1 MSLRP
6 FRIHVP
12 EADLVDLRRR
22 LARTRLPP
30 AFDDGDWSQGI
41 PAGVLRDFVEYWQ
54 EEYDWR
60 SEEAKL
66 NAFEQGMTEA
76 AGERLHFFHVRSPE
90 PDALPLV
97 MTHGW
102 PGSPVEFQAAM
113 GPLADP
119 ARHGGEPVDAFHV
132 VCPSMPGYG
141 FSGPTVQR
149 GFDVHRVA
157 DAVAELMQQLGYERY
172 VAQGG
177 DWGALVTRRLGEAYP
192 ERLVGIHLNMLFA
205 MPADLSAPEAWER
218 VTESERAAF
227 AAAAARVGD
236 GTGYMAIQST
246 RPQTLAFGLTD
257 SPAGLAAWILEK
269 FYAWSDCGG
278 DLESVYT
285 KDALLTNVMHYWLT
299 GTAGSAARLYLE
311 SARAGTAATDP
322 WAGRIDVPTGYARY
336 PLEMLQTPRVW
347 AERQYRLI
355 HLAEMDRGGHFAA
368 FEQPERFVADL
379 RAFARRLR
387 GRSGQPLE
395 SSNAEPSGMA
405 Q

>member
-1 MSLRP
+1 VTPRP
-6 FRIHVP
+6 FHIDVP
-12 EADLVDLRRR
+12 EADLSDLRQR

-30 AFDDGDWSQGI
+30 PFEDGDWSQGI
-41 PAGVLRDFVEYWQ
+41 PAAVLRDFLAYWQ
-54 EEYDWR
+54 DEYDWR

-66 NAFEQGMTEA
+66 NAFDQGITEA

-97 MTHGW
+97 ITHGW
-102 PGSPVEFQAAM
+102 PGSPVEFQAVL
-113 GPLADP
+113 GPLSDP
-119 ARHGGEPVDAFHV
+119 ARHGGDPADAFHV

-141 FSGPTVQR
+141 FSGPTAR
-149 GFDVHRVA
+149 PDFDVHRVA
-157 DAVAELMQQLGYERY
+157 DAVAELMEQLGYARY
-172 VAQGG
+172 LAQGG

-192 ERLVGIHLNMLFA
+192 DRLLAIHMNMLFA
-205 MPADLSAPEAWER
+205 MPEDLSDPAVWEG
-218 VTESERAAF
+218 VTEAEREAF
-227 AAAAARVGD
+227 AAAGTRIAD

-269 FYAWSDCGG
+269 FHAWSDCDG

-299 GTAGSAARLYLE
+299 GTAGSAARLYCA

-322 WAGRIDVPTGYARY
+322 WQGRVEVPTGYARY

-347 AERQYRLI
+347 AERRYDLV
-355 HLAEMDRGGHFAA
+355 HLADIDRGGHFAA

-379 RAFARRLR
+379 RTFARRF
-387 GRSGQPLE
+387 RSGLDP
-395 SSNAEPSGMA
+395 
-405 Q
+405 